1 MIYICCIFTIAT
13 IAIVLLHPPRPTTTH
28 HDPPRPTTTHHDPR
42 PLPVVLMVMAV
53 AVTNINQVLTNINQ
67 VLTNINQV
75 LTNINQV
82 LTNIDHVITNIN
94 HVLTNRKPVVYTVKR
109 EDGAGGPGGPSG
121 SDLPRV

>member
-28 HDPPRPTTTHHDPR
+28 HDPR

-53 AVTNINQVLTNINQ
+53 AV
-67 VLTNINQV
+67 
-75 LTNINQV
+75 TNINQV